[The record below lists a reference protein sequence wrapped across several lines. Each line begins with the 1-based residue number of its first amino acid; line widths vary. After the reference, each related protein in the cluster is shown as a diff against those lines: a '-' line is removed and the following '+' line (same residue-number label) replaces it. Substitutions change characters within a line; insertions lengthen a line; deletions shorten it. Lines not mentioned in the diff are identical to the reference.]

1 MRACAHVCAHACV
14 CVCVRPWCVRV
25 NVRARVNVHMYARLF
40 PTTQSGCTPVDAA
53 LQQGHD
59 HLVVVLLEGSSA
71 NYSKTK

>member
-1 MRACAHVCAHACV
+1 MCV
-14 CVCVRPWCVRV
+14 CVCVY
-25 NVRARVNVHMYARLF
+25 VRARVNVHMYARLF